1 MNVVIRVLGQALHTR
16 AIKIWLWDFASLKFV
31 WRAEKTLVASK
42 GGSETESET
51 CLYNSLSQFVLV
63 LKNVPP
69 LIDGGSHTF
78 YPSDSLISLNWLKA
92 PKLNKTT
99 ILSLLTFLYT

>member
-51 CLYNSLSQFVLV
+51 CLYNSFIQFILVFLIVL
-63 LKNVPP
+63 
-69 LIDGGSHTF
+69 
-78 YPSDSLISLNWLKA
+78 SLIEGSEHNSCQFHSPDHLMWSLPLKL
-92 PKLNKTT
+92 KKTT
-99 ILSLLTFLYT
+99 MLCLLTC

>member
-1 MNVVIRVLGQALHTR
+1 MNVVIRVLGQVSRTR

-51 CLYNSLSQFVLV
+51 CLYNSLGQFVLV
-63 LKNVPP
+63 LKVVPSFIEGGW
-69 LIDGGSHTF
+69 LIF
-78 YPSDSLISLNWLKA
+78 LISVGHVS
-92 PKLNKTT
+92 P
-99 ILSLLTFLYT
+99 ILSPAHNFRCLLLL

>member
-51 CLYNSLSQFVLV
+51 CLYNSLRQFVLL
-63 LKNVPP
+63 LKVVPS
-69 LIDGGSHTF
+69 LIEGGWHTF
-78 YPSDSLISLNWLKA
+78 SHSVSLVCLMWSKALKL
-92 PKLNKTT
+92 KKTT
-99 ILSLLTFLYT
+99 ILCLLTCLV